1 MGVTQAHQALTD
13 LSKNPVVAEKTA
25 GFLPGFTG
33 WTSMPQF
40 LSKNWMTV
48 VTSIVAGVG
57 IGVLAQP
64 QLAVRFMTVKSDR
77 EINRAIPIGGIFILL
92 MTGVA
97 FVVGALSN
105 VLFFNDSGQ
114 IAIEAAGKA
123 GIDGIIPTFLNT
135 FTPSWFVTLFMVI
148 LMAAGMSTI
157 SSQFHAMGT
166 AAGRDIIDTSKSSNK
181 KGMLVSRI
189 GTLIAIILTVI
200 LSYVLPQVW
209 NGAIAIATGL
219 FFGLCGAAFL
229 PMYVGALYSKK
240 MTKTAAISG
249 MATGFA
255 ASLIWMLLFHA
266 KEASVFGLVSAITGG
281 ASTVLVDN
289 VIVANLDPLFIGLPV
304 SIIVTILV
312 QVFSKKKLTQDLVD
326 QSFAGVGKSKIETKR
341 GKRAPRRPLLFSGE
355 RRAAHFGKTVRKNR

>member
-1 MGVTQAHQALTD
+1 MLVGMVTLIIIVYTQLGGVTQAHQALTD
-13 LSKNPVVAEKTA
+13 LIKNPEVVEQTA
-25 GFLPGFTG
+25 KFAPGFTG
-33 WTSMPQF
+33 WTSMPELF
-40 LSKNWMTV
+40 SINWMTV

-77 EINRAIPIGGIFILL
+77 EINRAVPIGGVFILL

-105 VLFFNDSGQ
+105 VLFFNTTGK
-114 IAIEAAGKA
+114 IAIAAAGEA
-123 GIDGIIPTFLNT
+123 GIDGIIPAFLNT
-135 FTPSWFVTLFMVI
+135 FTQPWFVTIFMVI

-166 AAGRDIIDTSKSSNK
+166 AAGRDIIDTSKTTSQ
-181 KGMLVSRI
+181 KGMLITRI
-189 GTLIAIILTVI
+189 GTLIAIILTVV

-240 MTKTAAISG
+240 LTKTAAISG
-249 MATGFA
+249 MVAGFI
-255 ASLIWMLLFHA
+255 ASMLWMLLFHA
-266 KEASVFGLVSAITGG
+266 KEAVVFGLVNAITGG
-281 ASTVLVDN
+281 GAQVLIVDP
-289 VIVANLDPLFIGLPV
+289 VVQNLDPLFIGMPV

-312 QVFSKKKLTQDLVD
+312 QIFSKKKPAQEFID
-326 QSFAGVGKSKIETKR
+326 QSFEGVGKVK
-341 GKRAPRRPLLFSGE
+341 
-355 RRAAHFGKTVRKNR
+355 